1 MTKQINITNKYIL
14 EGEKA
19 NPQNCAIARAIKSQ
33 LRKVKD
39 VSVVGSHISLNLDNK
54 MFVAEMPEAG
64 AAFIKRFDKGMAVN
78 PFKLKLKF
86 RKGFKLTS

>member
-1 MTKQINITNKYIL
+1 MNYNINITNRNIT

-33 LRKVKD
+33 LKKVKD
-39 VSVVGSHISLNLDNK
+39 VSVVGSHVSLQIDNK
-54 MFVAEMPEAG
+54 MFVANMPKVGEN
-64 AAFIKRFDKGMAVN
+64 FIKRFDRGMAVN

-86 RKGFKLTS
+86 RKGFQLTS

>member
-1 MTKQINITNKYIL
+1 MNYEINITNKNIL

-33 LRKVKD
+33 LKKVKD
-39 VSVVGSHISLNLDNK
+39 VSVVGSHISMQVDNK
-54 MFVAEMPEAG
+54 MFVAKMPKIGEN
-64 AAFIKRFDKGMAVN
+64 FIKRFDKGMAVN

-86 RKGFKLTS
+86 RKSFQLTS

>member
-1 MTKQINITNKYIL
+1 MNYEINITNRNIR

-33 LRKVKD
+33 LKKIKD
-39 VSVVGSHISLNLDNK
+39 VSVLGANVSMQVDNK
-54 MFVAEMPEAG
+54 IFVAKMPKVGEN
-64 AAFIKRFDKGMAVN
+64 FIKRFDRGIAVN

-86 RKGFKLTS
+86 RKSFQLTS